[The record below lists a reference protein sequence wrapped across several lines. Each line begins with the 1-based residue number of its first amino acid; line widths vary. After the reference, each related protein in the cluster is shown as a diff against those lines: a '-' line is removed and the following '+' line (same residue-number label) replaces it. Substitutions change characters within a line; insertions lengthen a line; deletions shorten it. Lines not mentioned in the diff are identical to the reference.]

1 MPFAQTWM
9 DLAVILLR
17 NKTDRGT
24 QILQDITHM
33 KTTVKKNYINELT
46 YKIDIDFKNK
56 QTYQS
61 GGMQVG

>member
-1 MPFAQTWM
+1 
-9 DLAVILLR
+9 
-17 NKTDRGT
+17 
-24 QILQDITHM
+24 M